1 MNYYQTKSVL
11 LSGSNY
17 GEIHRHYEKYFR
29 SLQSKSKR
37 QPYVRSAYFLK
48 QKIFLNLFWI
58 HLFDKSHNVRAIRLK
73 YLPSAIELLEH
84 SRIDPVTILNLEA
97 KSELFHRFY
106 GLTKNKQKFVVQ
118 VKQIKSTGKLY
129 FMSVYPI

>member
-1 MNYYQTKSVL
+1 MNFYQTKSQL
-11 LSGSNY
+11 LAGSNY
-17 GEIHRHYEKYFR
+17 KEIHRNYEKYFR
-29 SLQSKSKR
+29 SLQRKSKR

-48 QKIFLNLFWI
+48 QKIFLNLFWV
-58 HLFDKSHNVRAIRLK
+58 HLFDKTHNVRSVRLK
-73 YLPSAIELLEH
+73 YIPATIELLEH

-118 VKQIKSTGKLY
+118 IKQIKSTGKLY
-129 FMSVYPI
+129 LMSAYPI

>member
-1 MNYYQTKSVL
+1 MNFYQTKSP
-11 LSGSNY
+11 LSTGSNY
-17 GEIHRHYEKYFR
+17 KEIHRNYEKYFR
-29 SLQSKSKR
+29 SLQRKSKR

-48 QKIFLNLFWI
+48 QKIFLNLFWV
-58 HLFDKSHNVRAIRLK
+58 HLFDKTHNVRSIRLK
-73 YLPSAIELLEH
+73 YIPATIELLEH

-106 GLTKNKQKFVVQ
+106 GLTKSKQKFVVQ

-129 FMSVYPI
+129 LMSAYPI